1 MTALFVLVMLSGAAM
16 AQETGQISG
25 TVTDPNGALVPGA
38 TVVVKSVGTGAE
50 RSVTTGTDANY
61 LVTNLQPGLYDVSV
75 TGAGF
80 GTSTQRAQV
89 TVGGRL
95 TLDFNLSIGA
105 TPTATVEVVAGSGGV
120 EVNTTDQQISTVVNN
135 TQIRELP
142 TVTRNAYDLIS
153 LSGNVS
159 VDTSL
164 RGTGYAING
173 QRAASTSILLDGA
186 ENVDTFTAGV
196 GQAVPLDS
204 VQEFRVISGNF
215 SAEYGRAS
223 GGIVNVAT
231 IAGSNSFHGTAYEFN
246 RISKLAS
253 NGYDNNARGIP
264 RAVFTRNQ
272 FGYSIGGPILKNK
285 LFFFSNTEWI
295 RVRSGGSRVAF
306 VPTSQLLNAS
316 AAATRAFFAPY
327 TINGTLGATVTAT
340 QVITGFGGT
349 ASCITDPAATCA
361 AFGPTPNAATNAF
374 LAFARANPNAPAFQ
388 QVTFSTPRDV
398 GGGLPEDEYQTV
410 ERIDYVISDKSQLY
424 GRYALQKQ
432 NFFEGTNAYSPY
444 QGFSTGT
451 TSFNQNFLLT
461 LTHTF
466 TSNFVSQSK
475 LGFNRL
481 NGGQP
486 LGEQPLVPTLYL
498 NGSRAVTLNGVQVL
512 FPGYLPYSPG
522 NAIPFNGAQ
531 NLYQLNQDFT
541 YTTGKHTWKMGGQI
555 VHIRDNKTFG
565 AYSYAVEAL
574 GSTNGESLSNFV
586 TGNLLSFSV
595 AIDPGNRFPGA
606 SIPLPVGPPSFSRSN
621 RYTEWA
627 LYLNDSYRVSPRVTL
642 NLGLRYEYYG
652 VQHNADPTL
661 DANFYYGAGETQ
673 AERIRNGRF
682 QRSVDSAPGGLWNP
696 DKNNFAP
703 RVGFA
708 WDIFGDGRT
717 SLRGGYGVAY
727 ERNFGNVTFNVLFN
741 PPNYGVVALTAN
753 RVNPTTG
760 LIVPGDVPTLPVNIN
775 NYGPFSGT
783 GPARTFTAVSAR
795 HVDENVRNAYAH
807 FWSASFEHQLGAN
820 TVASLEY
827 SGSAGRSLY
836 SIGDQNR
843 TGCLPVL
850 LGITN
855 QPGVVAG
862 TTTNR
867 CNIYASSMNT
877 RRNDG
882 YSNYNAL
889 IASLNSNN
897 FRNMGLTFTAR
908 YTYSVAKDNLSS
920 TFAETGQTF
929 FLGFTDQYN
938 PQLDYGYAD
947 FDVRHRFS
955 GSINYEVPFRGDSAL
970 ARHLLG
976 GWSVNSTVVL
986 RTGFPIT
993 IYDCSFGNVTC
1004 ARINPS
1010 SPIVTNTSNPPAFD
1024 PEHTSNSFTLI
1035 NLDAQR
1041 DASGSVI
1048 TPPTPN
1054 PITGDYNFGPYGPM
1068 TARNAFRG
1076 PGFWNVD
1083 LGIYKR
1089 IRFNERLSMQLRGEI
1104 FNLFNHANLYTDYS
1118 SADVSSGN
1126 VLGRRGVTDN
1136 LALERRNVQ
1145 LAVKFIF

>member
-1 MTALFVLVMLSGAAM
+1 MKISMLQRLAANGLSRAMTALFVLVMLSGAAM

-25 TVTDPNGALVPGA
+25 TITDPNGALVPGA

-50 RSVTTGTDANY
+50 RSVTTGSDASY

-75 TGAGF
+75 TASGF

-89 TVGGRL
+89 SVGGRL

-120 EVNTTDQQISTVVNN
+120 EVNTTDQQVSSVVNN
-135 TQIRELP
+135 RQIRELP

-153 LSGNVS
+153 LSGNVAT
-159 VDTSL
+159 DTSNGGT

-173 QRAASTSILLDGA
+173 QRSASTSVLLDGA
-186 ENVDTFTAGV
+186 ENVDTFTAGI

-204 VQEFRVISGNF
+204 VQEFRVITGNF

-223 GGIVNVAT
+223 GGVVNVAT
-231 IAGSNSFHGTAYEFN
+231 IAGTNSFHGTAYEFN

-264 RAVFTRNQ
+264 KAVFTRNQ
-272 FGYSIGGPILKNK
+272 FGYSIGGPILENR

-316 AAATRAFFAPY
+316 APATRAFFAPY
-327 TINGTLGATVTAT
+327 TLNGTLGSTL
-340 QVITGFGGT
+340 T
-349 ASCITDPAATCA
+349 ASQVVAAYGGA
-361 AFGPTPNAATNAF
+361 GSFLPTPTSGATNAF
-374 LAFARANPNAPAFQ
+374 LAFANANPNAPAFQ

-410 ERIDYVISDKSQLY
+410 ERIDYNLSDKTQIY
-424 GRYALQKQ
+424 GRYALQSQ

-444 QGFSTGT
+444 QGFSTGFT
-451 TSFNQNFLLT
+451 NFNQNFLLNM
-461 LTHTF
+461 THSF
-466 TSNFVSQSK
+466 SSNLVSQTK
-475 LGFNRL
+475 LGYNRL

-498 NGSRAVTLNGVQVL
+498 NGSKVVTLNGVQVL

-541 YTTGKHTWKMGGQI
+541 YTRGKHTWKAGGQV

-574 GSTNGESLSNFV
+574 GNTNGESLSNFI

-595 AIDPGNRFPGA
+595 GIDPGGRFPGA

-621 RYTEWA
+621 RYSEWA
-627 LYLNDSYRVSPRVTL
+627 VYVNDSWRVTPRL
-642 NLGLRYEYYG
+642 TMNFGLRYEYYG

-661 DANFYYGAGETQ
+661 DANFYYGSGATLQ
-673 AERIRNGRF
+673 ERIRNGSFMRA
-682 QRSVDSAPGGLWNP
+682 VDSPVGGLWRP

-703 RVGFA
+703 RIGFA
-708 WDIFGDGRT
+708 WDIRGDGRT

-741 PPNYGVVALTAN
+741 PPNYGVVALTADSLN
-753 RVNPTTG
+753 ANGTTA
-760 LIVPGDVPTLPVNIN
+760 PGDVTTLPVSIA
-775 NYGPFSGT
+775 NYGPFAGT
-783 GPARTFTAVSAR
+783 GPARTFSAVSAR
-795 HVDENVRNAYAH
+795 HVDENIRNAYAH
-807 FWSASFEHQLGAN
+807 FWSASFQHQLTDN
-820 TVASLEY
+820 TVMAVEY
-827 SGSAGRSLY
+827 SASAGRSLY
-836 SIGDQNR
+836 SIGDLNR
-843 TGCLPVL
+843 TGSTAAFGLPTILNVTGTATTRL
-850 LGITN
+850 NGI
-855 QPGVVAG
+855 
-862 TTTNR
+862 
-867 CNIYASSMNT
+867 ASSMNT

-889 IASLNSNN
+889 IVSLDSNN
-897 FRNMGLTFTAR
+897 FRNTGLTFTAR

-929 FLGFTDQYN
+929 FLGFTDQFR
-938 PQLDYGYAD
+938 PDLDYGHAD
-947 FDVRHRFS
+947 FDVRNRFS
-955 GSINYEVPFRGDSAL
+955 GSLNYEVPFKGDSAL
-970 ARHLLG
+970 TRTVLG
-976 GWSVNSTVVL
+976 GWSINGTFVA
-986 RTGFPIT
+986 RTGFPFT
-993 IYDCSFGNVTC
+993 IYDCSLANITC
-1004 ARINPS
+1004 ARLTPS
-1010 SPIVTNTSNPPAFD
+1010 SPVVINTSNPPDAGS
-1024 PEHTSNSFTLI
+1024 ENTFTLADLS
-1035 NLDAQR
+1035 NQT
-1041 DASGSVI
+1041 I
-1048 TPPTPN
+1048 TTQGN
-1054 PITGDYNFGPYGPM
+1054 PFVGNYNFGPYTEGM
-1068 TARNAFRG
+1068 SRRNAYRG

-1083 LGIYKR
+1083 LGVYKR
-1089 IRFNERLSMQLRGEI
+1089 IRFNERFSMQLRGEI
-1104 FNLFNHANLYTDYS
+1104 FNLFNHANLYTDYTS
-1118 SADVSSGN
+1118 PDVSSGN
-1126 VLGRRGVTDN
+1126 VLGRRGVTDVN
-1136 LALERRNVQ
+1136 TLERRNVQ